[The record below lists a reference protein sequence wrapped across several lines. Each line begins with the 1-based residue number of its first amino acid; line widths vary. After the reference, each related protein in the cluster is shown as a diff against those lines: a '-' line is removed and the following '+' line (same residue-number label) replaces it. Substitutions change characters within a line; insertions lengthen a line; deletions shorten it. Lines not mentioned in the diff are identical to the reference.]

1 MNWPENLRPTASE
14 TVGLPDGRSVVV
26 PKTSPTFRRWAG
38 LPPGDTFGGKTI
50 LEFEGRPAF
59 AELAI
64 LWSFTAA
71 GWDGVWMDSYG
82 KRRLTEFWPV
92 PVSREIPAEQEQL
105 LREITNGAAGHG
117 RPWDV
122 FCWSETGVVFAEAKR
137 KGRDSIRSTQTAFLA
152 AALYLG
158 LPISAFL
165 IVEWSA
171 V

>member
-26 PKTSPTFRRWAG
+26 PKTNPTFRRRSGA
-38 LPPGDTFGGKTI
+38 PPGDTFGGKTL
-50 LEFEGRPAF
+50 LEFEHRPAF

-105 LREITNGAAGHG
+105 LREITSGAAGQG
-117 RPWDV
+117 CPWDV
-122 FCWSETGVVFAEAKR
+122 FCWSGTGVVFAEAKR

-152 AALYLG
+152 AALHLG